1 MKNSTETVRRASSYR
16 QEAREALRGRWGA
29 ALGTC
34 LLLVILPILPCALFA
49 LIPSLLP
56 MEALKSL
63 ATSVTFTPEGAVSLS
78 VNDLLSYVM
87 PSLGS
92 ILAVAGGA
100 LLLILILQPFLIL
113 GQAKMGVNLYT
124 GDKAGFRVLAIG
136 WKGYWKTIGLNIL
149 TYLAVIWP
157 MMLVSALGGAAMG
170 FTTSWAIDYALVG
183 NDPSLITSLVS
194 IVYAVLMLVMMCV
207 TVARAFRY
215 IPGIYLLAMHPTG
228 PIRKIMRRSRAIM
241 KHNKWRFFCL
251 SLSFIGWALLNVLFN
266 GAVAAVLAFIPATA
280 SIIWLAPVVTIVVSI
295 VTALPLT
302 AYQEVSFVAFIC
314 DVGNKKRRVH
324 AD

>member
-1 MKNSTETVRRASSYR
+1 MKNSTDVRRASSYR

-34 LLLVILPILPCALFA
+34 LLLVLLPVLPCALFA
-49 LIPSLLP
+49 LVPAMVPQDAVQKLTAMIITASSGAAAVQPNDVL
-56 MEALKSL
+56 ALIVPIL
-63 ATSVTFTPEGAVSLS
+63 QSV
-78 VNDLLSYVM
+78 
-87 PSLGS
+87 
-92 ILAVAGGA
+92 
-100 LLLILILQPFLIL
+100 LLIFAAVMLLVLILQPFCVL
-113 GQAKMGVNLYT
+113 GKAKMGVNLYT

-136 WKGYWKTIGLNIL
+136 WKGYWKTIGLAIL

-251 SLSFIGWALLNVLFN
+251 GLSFIGWALLNVLFN

-280 SIIWLAPVVTIVVSI
+280 SIIWLAPVVTTVVSI